1 MTVTAGELR
10 ADRIGAGAASLAL
23 LAALLWGG
31 NQVFIKIGLAGMP
44 PLAMAAARFGIG
56 LLIVAGAALVT
67 GVSVRVHA
75 GEWRQLLGLAALFV
89 LQIGLLNEGTHYTTA
104 SRSTVLIS
112 AHPFFT
118 ALFCHFFVPGDR
130 LTLTQMGGMTLAFA
144 AIIVIFTEGLG
155 LADLSYLA
163 GDTMILASA
172 VLLGL
177 RQMVLKRLVHGF
189 HPFKI
194 LFWQAL
200 LSLPVFAALSLSF
213 ESEATYN
220 LTLPVLGAVMYQ
232 GVVVAGF
239 CFVIWV
245 FLLKRYSASRLGVFG
260 FATPILGVLL
270 SVVLMG
276 DTLSPALLAGTVLA
290 VVGIAGAQRWV
301 GPSR

>member
-1 MTVTAGELR
+1 MTAAAGEFR
-10 ADRIGAGAASLAL
+10 RDRIGAGAASLAL
-23 LAALLWGG
+23 LASLLWGG
-31 NQVFIKIGLAGMP
+31 NQVFIKIGLTGMP
-44 PLAMAAARFGIG
+44 PLAMAGARFGIG
-56 LLIVAGAALVT
+56 LLIVAGAAVVT
-67 GVSVRVHA
+67 GVAVRVQPSQ
-75 GEWRQLLGLAALFV
+75 WRGLLGLAALFV

-130 LTLTQMGGMTLAFA
+130 LNLAKTGGMTLAFA
-144 AIIVIFTEGLG
+144 AIVIIFTEGLAV
-155 LADLSYLA
+155 ADLSYLA

-177 RQMVLKRLVHGF
+177 RQMVLKRMVHAL

-200 LSLPVFAALSLSF
+200 LALPVFAALSLSL
-213 ESEATYN
+213 ESDAAYDF
-220 LTLPVLGAVMYQ
+220 TLPVLGAVLYQ

-239 CFVIWV
+239 CFVLWI
-245 FLLKRYSASRLGVFG
+245 FLLQRYSASRLGVFG

-270 SVVLMG
+270 SVLLVG

-290 VVGIAGAQRWV
+290 AVGIGVVAAGAQR
-301 GPSR
+301 